1 MTKLSFFHV
10 AAVAAF
16 AALTVP
22 SFAQQKDSPAVRVSA
37 QRDVCANHVRG
48 NPYNKETDYWDW
60 NSWRQQGGWDAR
72 NDFKCVTRH

>member
-1 MTKLSFFHV
+1 MTKFSFFSV
-10 AAVAAF
+10 AAIAAF

-22 SFAQQKDSPAVRVSA
+22 AFAQQTTSPAVKVSA
-37 QRDVCANHVRG
+37 QRDVCVNHPRG

-60 NSWRQQGGWDAR
+60 SSWKAQGGWDAR